1 MQLKSQKLCKCMI
14 KNMLRTLF
22 TLAVV
27 AQIGTAWA
35 AQAVPADMNGRKV
48 HFSYPASWKFTPL
61 LIAFGEAEPGR
72 PNTYML
78 RGEDR
83 SCFVAYNPNSSAGTA
98 ELSVRGKRDKATISM
113 RFITDTCGTAR
124 MIWNGVD
131 YKLLNFR
138 LEADADRHDYLCR
151 MGDPVG
157 DVMPPTLSGKVLV
170 IDFSGAF
177 GGKFNPDTGEID
189 YKEWDSSPWVVTF
202 PLSGEQGTAQLPE
215 EKTLVSAIYEP
226 MGCGAMVSLK
236 GGEIAGE
243 ILLDFA
249 TSESGLARVDWT
261 KEDICHVVCAARF
274 SIRAVE
280 PGIRELLDDLS
291 NAKYATAVERLYQK
305 RLLMLL
311 PEIMQGA
318 SVDTVLPD
326 ANGTTAL
333 HNACGLSHV
342 EIVRWLVEHG
352 ANLNAK
358 TARGASVDDCIGGP
372 NARAIR
378 AILRNARNSK

>member
-1 MQLKSQKLCKCMI
+1 MLK
-14 KNMLRTLF
+14 TLSI
-22 TLAVV
+22 LALPVLSGAV
-27 AQIGTAWA
+27 FA
-35 AQAVPADMNGRKV
+35 APAVPSDLNGRKIQ
-48 HFSYPASWKFTPL
+48 FSYPTSWKFTPL
-61 LIAFGEAEPGR
+61 LIHFGEAEPGK
-72 PNTYML
+72 PDTYAVQ
-78 RGEDR
+78 GEDR
-83 SCFVAYNPNSSAGTA
+83 ICDVIYSPGVAPGKAR
-98 ELSVRGKRDKATISM
+98 LSVSGKGDNATICM
-113 RFITDTCGTAR
+113 CFITEVSGIAH
-124 MIWNGVD
+124 MKWNGVD
-131 YKLLNFR
+131 YYDLAFR
-138 LEADADRHDYLCR
+138 FSDDEDRRDYLCR

-157 DVMPPTLSGKVLV
+157 DVMPPTLAGKVLEL
-170 IDFSGAF
+170 DFRGAF

-236 GGEIAGE
+236 GGEIEGE

-291 NAKYATAVERLYQK
+291 NAEYATAVERLYQK

-311 PEIMQGA
+311 PEIMQGM
-318 SVDTVLPD
+318 
-326 ANGTTAL
+326 
-333 HNACGLSHV
+333 
-342 EIVRWLVEHG
+342 
-352 ANLNAK
+352 
-358 TARGASVDDCIGGP
+358 RGEMMGGGDESEEMTEECS
-372 NARAIR
+372 AE
-378 AILRNARNSK
+378 